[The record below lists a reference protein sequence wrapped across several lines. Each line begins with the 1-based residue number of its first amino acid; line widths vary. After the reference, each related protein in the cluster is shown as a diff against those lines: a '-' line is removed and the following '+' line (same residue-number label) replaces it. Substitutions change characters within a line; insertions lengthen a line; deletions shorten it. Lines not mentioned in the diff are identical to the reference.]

1 MTTLT
6 ILRGLP
12 GSGKSAWAR
21 QHADSNTVIVSLD
34 GLREMMAGGRQ
45 AWHETMNPQ
54 LNRLLVRQA
63 HTIISDLLAKGV
75 NVISDSQHVNPRFCV
90 DEVQIAVRHKAHV
103 ETFTFNMP
111 LDVLL
116 ERNQTR
122 PENDRV
128 PEEYLRTQYETWRE
142 NLDHESRW
150 VNIYVREVDGIYHMN
165 PSGDLALVDV
175 GLLWNDKTR
184 VPDNAEFGYT
194 AVPAKGRDLT
204 GVIQLDMLPLRDG
217 RKWTLDRYSKWL
229 EQGAH
234 KTNDGFAYFSA
245 DGGDLLETMRD
256 SDNVNVRLV
265 KGETDVYACN
275 FSRDAFRNQRWDEY
289 SSKAR
294 GLFLDGNGRV
304 VARGFEKFFNLGEN
318 EQTTRESID
327 RRLKFPVHVERKE
340 NGFLGLVSVGNDGEW
355 RFWSKSGQT
364 DYSPLIERL
373 FYRTVDVDRVEG
385 LKRVVGALGLTLAF
399 EVIDQESDR
408 HIIGYDESEIVFL
421 HAIVNTVDFQID
433 YAFDRLVDSMG
444 AFRRP
449 EVVAVFQS
457 ESEREELW
465 RLVDRERHD
474 STREGIVVYDG
485 GGYMFK
491 VKSDYYLKVK
501 SLRSLLERVILHGK
515 PIADNDKSERADR
528 VRWVL
533 AHADR
538 DKLVYKREAFSNKIG
553 VDMEYVGRLLAEN
566 GML

>member
-12 GSGKSAWAR
+12 GSGKSTWAR
-21 QHADSNTVIVSLD
+21 KHIDSNTVIVSLD

-54 LNRLLVRQA
+54 LNRILVRQA

-90 DEVQIAVRHKAHV
+90 DEVQIAARHKAHV
-103 ETFTFNMP
+103 ETFTFNTP

-128 PEEYLRTQYETWRE
+128 PEEYLRTQYETWHE

-150 VNIYVREVDGIYHMN
+150 VNIHVRKVYGTYHMN

-204 GVIQLDMLPLRDG
+204 GVIQLDMPPLKDG

-234 KTNDGFAYFSA
+234 KTNDGFADFST
-245 DGGDLLETMRD
+245 DGRNLLELMRD
-256 SDNVNVRLV
+256 SDNVNVRPV
-265 KGETDVYACN
+265 KGENDVYACN
-275 FSRDAFRNQRWDEY
+275 FSRDAFKNQRWDEY

-294 GLFLDGNGRV
+294 GLFLDGNGNV

-318 EQTTRESID
+318 EQTTRENID
-327 RRLKFPVHVERKE
+327 KRLKFPVRVERKE
-340 NGFLGLVSVGNDGEW
+340 NGFLGLVSARGDGSW

-364 DYSPLIERL
+364 DYSYLIQRL
-373 FYRTVDVDRVEG
+373 FKETLDIGQEQ
-385 LKRVVGALGLTLAF
+385 ALWNIAHDANVTLAF

-408 HIIGYDESEIVFL
+408 HIIKYDTSRLVFL
-421 HAIVNTVDFQID
+421 HAIKNTVDFHID
-433 YAFDRLVDSMG
+433 HDADKLIDMDGFFD
-444 AFRRP
+444 RP
-449 EVVAVFQS
+449 EVLSVFHSDIAFHVLGRQVVVGQVAFGRDLPQSPDLFDFRFQ
-457 ESEREELW
+457 R
-465 RLVDRERHD
+465 V
-474 STREGIVVYDG
+474 G
-485 GGYMFK
+485 GQSG
-491 VKSDYYLKVK
+491 
-501 SLRSLLERVILHGK
+501 
-515 PIADNDKSERADR
+515 ERAGAGEGGEYR
-528 VRWVL
+528 RHGF
-533 AHADR
+533 AHDAD
-538 DKLVYKREAFSNKIG
+538 G
-553 VDMEYVGRLLAEN
+553 
-566 GML
+566 

>member
-12 GSGKSAWAR
+12 GSGKSTWAR
-21 QHADSNTVIVSLD
+21 THVDSNTVIVSLD
-34 GLREMMAGGRQ
+34 SLREMMAGSRQ
-45 AWHETMNPQ
+45 TWHETMDPRM
-54 LNRLLVRQA
+54 NRLLIRQA
-63 HTIISDLLAKGV
+63 HTIIGDLLRKGV
-75 NVISDSQHVNPRFCV
+75 NVISDAQHADPRFFAE
-90 DEVQIAVRHKAHV
+90 EVQIAARNKANV
-103 ETFTFNMP
+103 KAISFTHTW
-111 LDVLL
+111 DVLQ
-116 ERNQTR
+116 ERNRIR
-122 PENDRV
+122 PEAERV
-128 PEEYLRTQYETWRE
+128 PEDYLRSQYEKW
-142 NLDHESRW
+142 HERLEKSRW
-150 VNIYVREVDGIYHMN
+150 VQVHVVKQNGLYRMSPNGIPM
-165 PSGDLALVDV
+165 LVDV
-175 GLLWNDKTR
+175 GWLWNGEIVR
-184 VPDNAEFGYT
+184 NAEIGQDAIPLEGRGMT
-194 AVPAKGRDLT
+194 GTVSLNVPPLENDRT
-204 GVIQLDMLPLRDG
+204 WILDN
-217 RKWTLDRYSKWL
+217 YIKWL
-229 EQGAH
+229 ESGAH
-234 KTNDGFAYFSA
+234 MTTDGYANLDGDYKKTLL
-245 DGGDLLETMRD
+245 DLMRE
-256 SDNVNVRLV
+256 SDTVSVRPVN
-265 KGETDVYACN
+265 GESGVYACN
-275 FSRDAFRNQRWDEY
+275 FTRDAFKNHHWDEY

-294 GLFLDGNGRV
+294 GLFLDGEGNV
-304 VARGFEKFFNLGEN
+304 VARGFDKFFNLDEN